1 MSTEQSS
8 SSLEIINWWSCNW
21 FFIILGS
28 SIARRRR
35 MVLVVNQDEGNGWN
49 LMSPLVTEKP
59 QRRAERDA
67 EIMVVIKSI
76 EQKTQR
82 IGEVDDEEKKR

>member
-1 MSTEQSS
+1 MSTAQSS
-8 SSLEIINWWSCNW
+8 SSLEIINWWSCNC